1 VCQEIARK
9 PLWQLRDGRMVSLS
23 QGCFIQPNAD
33 VSELGA
39 AALDFIQRKLPLFN
53 VPWHVKSALEAA
65 GVQECNTVTPKAVRW
80 ALLFIFLWLH
90 QDSWLA
96 GKGL

>member
-1 VCQEIARK
+1 
-9 PLWQLRDGRMVSLS
+9 MVSLS